1 MFFLKH
7 NHGITKIATRIYDR
21 LFSMYLTNLNKK
33 KKLLKLSG
41 ERLAKINI
49 YLTKFMLFNYL
60 FYKNLKNLQNLYVKT
75 D

>member
-1 MFFLKH
+1 MEKK
-7 NHGITKIATRIYDR
+7 NIITKIATRIYDR
-21 LFSMYLTNLNKK
+21 LFLMYLMNLML
-33 KKLLKLSG
+33 KLLG

-60 FYKNLKNLQNLYVKT
+60 FYKNLKNLQNLYVKA